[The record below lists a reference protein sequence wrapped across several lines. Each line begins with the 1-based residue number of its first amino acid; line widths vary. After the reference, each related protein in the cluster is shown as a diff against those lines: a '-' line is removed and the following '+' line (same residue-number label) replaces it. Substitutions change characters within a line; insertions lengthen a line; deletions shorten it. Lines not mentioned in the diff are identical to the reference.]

1 MENRAKELSGLARAA
16 RFVIRHRRRVML
28 AWLVCFGAG
37 GYAASQLTHR
47 LSYDFS
53 LPGQPA
59 YQTGAKILSLYGN
72 GGNATPS
79 VLVVTV
85 PTGQSVK
92 GDQHSIMGAFRS
104 AQRSNPEMRI
114 VDFANTDNSRFVT
127 TNGRTTY
134 AYLFAPPAVGLGA
147 DKPTAAA
154 EASVARALPGD
165 NVGLT
170 GISSLSSGGS
180 SKGPSV
186 LIETLLAGVAAL
198 AVLAF
203 VFASFLAMLPL
214 VIASVS
220 ILTTFLLLLGL
231 SYMTSVSFIVQ
242 FLVSLV
248 GLGVA
253 IDYSLL
259 FVTRWR
265 EERAKGDSNED
276 ALVKAME
283 TAGRS
288 VLLSGLTVAIG
299 LLSLVV
305 LPVPFLRST
314 GIGGMLIPLVSVA
327 VVLTLLPAILA
338 SVGPRFDWPRLRNE
352 STASRGWRA
361 WATGITKH
369 PWLAFA
375 SAVVILGIAISP
387 VLHLRVG
394 QTSAQAE
401 AQSGPAHHLYRELLT
416 GDVPAGVITPME
428 VLVESQ
434 HATSIMQKLGRAPGI
449 ETVALAT
456 GAAGSKSGFSD
467 IIVVP
472 TIETLNSSTLGPTRS
487 VEHVLS
493 TLRGVVGVTGEGPG
507 QQAFTSAVYGNVPLM
522 LAVLA
527 ILTFLLLARALRS
540 VILALKAVVLNVV
553 SLAATF
559 GILTW
564 FWQDGHGSAP
574 IFGIPA
580 TGAITFWVPITVFA
594 FLFGLSMDYEVFI
607 LTRVREEYDAG
618 HATNAALIEGLS
630 RTGRL
635 VTSAALILFLAF
647 ISLASAPLTDVKI
660 LATGLGIGIL
670 LDATVIRAVFVPALV
685 VLFGRLNWWF
695 PRNFGRLLFV
705 NRYDDEH
712 SVSDKALIAAT
723 RIQET

>member
-1 MENRAKELSGLARAA
+1 MIRVNKGKESSGLGRLG
-16 RFVIRHRRRVML
+16 RWVIRHHRRVML
-28 AWLVCFGAG
+28 AWLVCFAAG

-59 YQTGAKILSLYGN
+59 YETGVKILALYGN
-72 GGNATPS
+72 GGTTTPE

-85 PTGQSVK
+85 PAGQSVT
-92 GDQHSIMGAFRS
+92 GDRSTIASAFV
-104 AQRSNPEMRI
+104 AAHEANPEVRI
-114 VDFANTDNSRFVT
+114 VDFANTGDGQFVT
-127 TNGRTTY
+127 SDGRTTY
-134 AYLFAPPAVGLGA
+134 AYLFAPPNSSLGA
-147 DKPTAAA
+147 DQHIAAA
-154 EASVARALPGD
+154 QASVTKALPGYH
-165 NVGLT
+165 VGLT
-170 GISSLSSGGS
+170 GIAALSTGGS

-203 VFASFLAMLPL
+203 VFASFLALLPL
-214 VIASVS
+214 MVASVS

-231 SYMTSVSFIVQ
+231 SYLTTVSFIVQ

-259 FVTRWR
+259 LVTRWR
-265 EERAKGDSNED
+265 EERARGASNED
-276 ALVKAME
+276 AVVRAME
-283 TAGRS
+283 TAGRA

-299 LLSLVV
+299 LVSLIV

-314 GIGGMLIPLVSVA
+314 GLGGMLIPLVSVA

-338 SVGPRFDWPRLRNE
+338 SVGPRWDWPRLRNE
-352 STASRGWRA
+352 SSASRGWKA

-369 PWLAFA
+369 PWLGLLT
-375 SAVVILGIAISP
+375 AVLILGIAISP

-401 AQSGPAHHLYRELLT
+401 AQSGPAHHLYQELLS
-416 GDVPAGVITPME
+416 GGIQAGVITPME
-428 VLVESQ
+428 VLVKSAQAPSTLESLRKV
-434 HATSIMQKLGRAPGI
+434 SGV
-449 ETVALAT
+449 ETAALAT
-456 GAAGSKSGFSD
+456 GAAGTTAGYAD
-467 IIVVP
+467 VVVVP
-472 TIETLNSSTLGPTRS
+472 TIETLNSATLGPTRS
-487 VEHVLS
+487 VERALATMH
-493 TLRGVVGVTGEGPG
+493 GVVGVTGEGPG

-540 VILALKAVVLNVV
+540 IILAVKAVVLNVV

-564 FWQDGHGSAP
+564 FWQDGHGSSP
-574 IFGIPA
+574 IFSIPA
-580 TGAITFWVPITVFA
+580 TGAVTFWVPITVFA

-618 HATNAALIEGLS
+618 HTTNEALVEGLG

-670 LDATVIRAVFVPALV
+670 LDATVIRALFVPSLV
-685 VLFGRLNWWF
+685 TLFGKRNWWF
-695 PRNFGRLLFV
+695 PDGFGRLLLV
-705 NRYDDEH
+705 KDRVEGTPDRE
-712 SVSDKALIAAT
+712 VEIAVPV
-723 RIQET
+723 